1 MTTREE
7 ALASFD
13 DARQLFVGAYA
24 DVPDEALA
32 FLVPGEDYA
41 LGGLVVHANA
51 VLDHYQ
57 FVLEAVT
64 GGGFGT
70 VRAVD
75 PPGFWDQAGEAAKAG
90 LTPAGRAGAFAGLD
104 ARHTRFLDAARVLP
118 EEDWVRKAEVFYGD
132 AQEPYPTSP
141 EDILGWLIAH
151 YLEHV
156 PQVSEL
162 HRAWRDAS

>member
-1 MTTREE
+1 MASREE

-13 DARQLFVGAYA
+13 DARKLFVGAYA

-57 FVLEAVT
+57 FVLETVV
-64 GGGFGT
+64 GGGFAT
-70 VRAVD
+70 VRAAD
-75 PPGFWDQAGEAAKAG
+75 PPGFWEQAAQAAKAG
-90 LTPAGRAGAFAGLD
+90 LGAADRAGAFAGLD
-104 ARHTRFLDAARVLP
+104 ARHARFVDAARALP
-118 EEDWVRKAEVFYGD
+118 EEDWERKADVFYAD
-132 AQEPYPTSP
+132 AQEPFPTSP
-141 EDILGWLIAH
+141 EDILGWLVGH

-162 HRAWRDAS
+162 HRAWQDAS